1 MGLDSEL
8 ERAEACLIT
17 NLRPA
22 DESEFGICEVITVPP
37 SDELPYVFE
46 ISRGQTLYF
55 SLSSSHAIDLVLCE
69 ESAYDDWVDAGFE
82 TDCPLEALLVL
93 RHGISHSLE
102 FKPDHD
108 TVLVAILLNY
118 SDRAVQSI
126 VSAAI
131 ADPS

>member
-1 MGLDSEL
+1 MGLESEL
-8 ERAEACLIT
+8 ERAEACLNT
-17 NLRPA
+17 NSRSA
-22 DESEFGICEVITVPP
+22 DESGFGICEVITVAP

-46 ISRGQTLYF
+46 INRGQTLYF
-55 SLSSSHAIDLVLCE
+55 SLSSSHTVDLVLCE
-69 ESAYDDWVDAGFE
+69 EGAYDDWVDAGFE

-118 SDRAVQSI
+118 AEGAVQSI
-126 VSAAI
+126 VSATV

>member
-17 NLRPA
+17 KSRPA
-22 DESEFGICEVITVPP
+22 DESGFGICEVITVPP

-46 ISRGQTLYF
+46 INRGQTLYF
-55 SLSSSHAIDLVLCE
+55 SLSSSHPVDLVLCE

-93 RHGISHSLE
+93 RHEISRSLE
-102 FKPDHD
+102 FKPDHNI
-108 TVLVAILLNY
+108 VLVAILLNCGEE
-118 SDRAVQSI
+118 AVQSI
-126 VSAAI
+126 VSATV